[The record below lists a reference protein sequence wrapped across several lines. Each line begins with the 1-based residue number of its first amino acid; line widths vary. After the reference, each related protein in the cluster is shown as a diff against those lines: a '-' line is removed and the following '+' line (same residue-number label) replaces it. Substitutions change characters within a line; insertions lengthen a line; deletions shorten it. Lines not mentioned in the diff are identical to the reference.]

1 MKELIRD
8 KDTQI
13 MELKKEL
20 EVLNSC
26 CLCKNFPIVRDTSV
40 VQDDTMSSGE
50 AAQSLLSKS
59 NQPEFSDAA
68 TDNVHVSKIKKN
80 VVVNNLFPE
89 CVNLDDM
96 GFSTSRLHIC
106 L

>member
-13 MELKKEL
+13 MEMKKEL

-26 CLCKNFPIVRDTSV
+26 CLCKNFPIVRDTPV

-50 AAQSLLSKS
+50 AARSLLSKS

-68 TDNVHVSKIKKN
+68 TDNVHVSKI
-80 VVVNNLFPE
+80 L
-89 CVNLDDM
+89 
-96 GFSTSRLHIC
+96 
-106 L
+106 